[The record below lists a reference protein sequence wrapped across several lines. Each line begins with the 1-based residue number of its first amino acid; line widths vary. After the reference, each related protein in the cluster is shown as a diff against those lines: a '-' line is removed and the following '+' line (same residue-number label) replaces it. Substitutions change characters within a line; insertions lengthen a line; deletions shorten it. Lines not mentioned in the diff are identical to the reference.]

1 MFSKQGVSLIS
12 LFMIVALLLMGCAP
26 AAAAQNQ
33 DPPALPTQAASPT
46 SDPTAAPGGLR
57 QVLVTDLDLG
67 NDFQLNVGDAL
78 VVTLEGNPSTGYT
91 WSLPAVKTGSPDSSS
106 TALASAST
114 AQV

>member
-91 WSLPAVKTGSPDSSS
+91 WAVEADANAVLELSGEPVFTAGSD
-106 TALASAST
+106 
-114 AQV
+114 QV